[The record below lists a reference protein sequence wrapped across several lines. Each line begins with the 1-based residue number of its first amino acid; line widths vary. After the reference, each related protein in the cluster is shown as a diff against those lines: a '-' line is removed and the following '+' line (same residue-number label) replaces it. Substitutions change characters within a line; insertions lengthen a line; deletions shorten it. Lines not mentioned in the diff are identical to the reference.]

1 MTCARRDF
9 VRAALALPAGAC
21 FAGLQAVEPV
31 RLRPYPQKLRTFYEL
46 TDARIP
52 AALREA
58 FSPLP
63 VGDLRALAV
72 ASDGA
77 VWLGFSDGLL
87 RYDPQAHPLDR
98 RQYFAG
104 RRYLPDDEIVNLS
117 PDAAGGIWVRTKTGV
132 SHLELRPM
140 TLAQKAA
147 VFERRIL
154 ERHNRYGM
162 VAGSHLRS
170 PGETSSNQLV
180 SSDNDG
186 LWTAMYGAGEC
197 FRYAVTRSQEA
208 LTNATRS
215 VEVLLFLEQVTG
227 RPGFPARSY
236 VKKGDPRPRDGEWHW
251 TPDGLYQWKGDTSS
265 DEIVGHY
272 FLFGIAYDLLPDA
285 ALKRRIAG
293 AITRI
298 TDHILRHGY
307 HLTDIDGE
315 PTLWG
320 RWSPQYFEMPRGKP
334 DSPLNALEL
343 LSFLRCAVH
352 ITRDPKYETE
362 YRKVALEMRYGELT
376 ARLLE
381 LREQI
386 NYSDEE
392 LAMLS
397 FYSLFRYETEPDL
410 LRRYRQ
416 ALQQWWQNIRREKNP
431 LWTFIYLSA
440 SDKSPDFSSA
450 DLPGAVWTLY
460 RVPMDLVEYTVR
472 NSHRKDL
479 SLDAGLDRFKR
490 PQTTVLLAPDER
502 PVMKWNGNPFRMD
515 GGNGGAGEDDGAF
528 FLLPYWMGRYQGLL
542 LGE

>member
-1 MTCARRDF
+1 MRCARRDF
-9 VRAALALPAGAC
+9 IRAALALPAGAWC
-21 FAGLQAVEPV
+21 AGLQAVDPV
-31 RLRPYPQKLRTFYEL
+31 RLRPYPQKLRTFYAL
-46 TDARIP
+46 SDAGVP
-52 AALREA
+52 AVLREA
-58 FSPLP
+58 FPPLP

-77 VWLGFSDGLL
+77 VWLGFSDGLV
-87 RYDPQAHPLDR
+87 RYDPQADPADR

-104 RRYLPDDEIVNLS
+104 RRYLPDDEIVNLG
-117 PDAAGGIWVRTKTGV
+117 PDPAGGMWARTKTGV
-132 SHLELRPM
+132 SHLELRSM

-147 VFERRIL
+147 CFERRIL

-162 VAGSHLRS
+162 VAGSHLRR
-170 PGETSSNQLV
+170 PGDPSSNELV

-236 VKKGDPRPRDGEWHW
+236 VKKGEPRPRDGEWHW

-265 DEIVGHY
+265 DEIAGHY

-293 AITRI
+293 AVTRI
-298 TDHILRHGY
+298 TDHILQHGY

-320 RWSPQYFEMPRGKP
+320 RWSPQYFETPRGKP

-343 LSFLRCAVH
+343 LSFLRCAAH

-381 LREQI
+381 LREEI

-410 LRRYRQ
+410 LRQYCR

-440 SDKSPDFSSA
+440 SDKSPDFLSA

-490 PQTTVLLAPDER
+490 AQTAVLLPPDER
-502 PVMKWNGNPFRMD
+502 PVMKWNGNPFRID